1 MIIKILESLRYTV
14 IVAVISSF
22 IGSFLMLYIGAKKIF
37 TAVWGYFGNIR
48 ENIAPAGKTAGDIA
62 HLSMEDLATGN
73 VIESLDAFLIAL
85 VLLYFG
91 FGIYSLFIMK
101 EGEATEQGAPKWLIP
116 KSIGHLKETLTH
128 VIIVVLF
135 VLFVRLVWL
144 HLDNLTWELLIL
156 PVSITFLALGLK
168 LTELAE
174 KKNVDK

>member
-1 MIIKILESLRYTV
+1 MIIKILKNLRHTV

-37 TAVWGYFGNIR
+37 TAVWGYFGNLQDT
-48 ENIAPAGKTAGDIA
+48 IAPAGKTSEEIA
-62 HLSMEDLATGN
+62 HLSMEDLAVGN
-73 VIESLDAFLIAL
+73 VIESLDAFLLAL

-91 FGIYSLFIMK
+91 FGVYSLCIMK
-101 EGEATEQGAPKWLIP
+101 EGEAAERGTPKWLIP

-144 HLDNLTWELLIL
+144 HFDNLTWELLIL
-156 PVSITFLALGLK
+156 PASIALLALGLK
-168 LTELAE
+168 FTELAE